1 MAVTASDIPEVFFLD
16 GWITSVDSVISSGK
30 EGTVFR
36 CRAGTHTGRAHLAVK
51 IHRDRTTRSF
61 RNDAIYLSGRP
72 MGVALNGSTGLKSS
86 GMGDRRLE
94 RAVRKRSRTGIAAI
108 QHSWINH
115 EYNTMQVLHQAGAR
129 VPEPFAMSGQSLVM
143 TYIGDDEDPAP
154 QLKHV
159 DLDPR
164 TARRIFETIMAEITL
179 WLACERIHGD
189 LSPFNILFWRDE
201 PVIIDFPQAV
211 NPFENPDAR
220 FLLERDLRNVITYF
234 APHGIRLDPGRETD
248 RLWDRFMRG
257 TL

>member
-1 MAVTASDIPEVFFLD
+1 MSVTASDIPEVFFLD
-16 GWITSVDSVISSGK
+16 GWLTSVDSIVSSGK
-30 EGTVFR
+30 EGTVF
-36 CRAGTHTGRAHLAVK
+36 CCQAGPHTGHNQLAVK
-51 IHRDRTTRSF
+51 IHRDRNTRSF

-72 MGVALNGSTGLKSS
+72 MGVSLNGSTGLKSS

-115 EYNTMQVLHQAGAR
+115 EYNTMQVLFQAGAR
-129 VPEPFAMSGQSLVM
+129 VPQPFAMSGQAMVM
-143 TYIGDDEDPAP
+143 TYIGDEEGPAP
-154 QLKHV
+154 QLKHA

-164 TARRIFETIMAEITL
+164 IARRTFDIIMAEITL
-179 WLACERIHGD
+179 WLGCERIHGD
-189 LSPFNILFWRDE
+189 LSPFNILLWNDE

-220 FLLERDLRNVITYF
+220 FLLERDLRNVVTFF
-234 APHGIRLDPGRETD
+234 APFGITIDPRREAD
-248 RLWDRFMRG
+248 HLWDRFQRG

>member
-16 GWITSVDSVISSGK
+16 GWITRVDAVISSGK

-36 CRAGTHTGRAHLAVK
+36 CQAGPHTGHDYLAVK
-51 IHRDRTTRSF
+51 IHRDRTQRSF

-86 GMGDRRLE
+86 GMGDKRLE

-115 EYNTMQVLHQAGAR
+115 EYNTMQLLFQAGAR
-129 VPEPFAMSGQSLVM
+129 VPQPFAMAEQALVM
-143 TYIGDDEDPAP
+143 TYVGDAGGPAP
-154 QLKHV
+154 QLKHAA
-159 DLDPR
+159 LNPAM
-164 TARRIFETIMAEITL
+164 ARRIVDILIAEITR

-189 LSPFNILFWRDE
+189 LSPFNILLWRDE

-220 FLLERDLRNVITYF
+220 FLLERDLRNVTTFFKPY
-234 APHGIRLDPGRETD
+234 GIALDPQREAD
-248 RLWDRFMRG
+248 RLWTSFMRG
-257 TL
+257 AL

>member
-16 GWITSVDSVISSGK
+16 GWITGVDSVISSGK

-36 CRAGTHTGRAHLAVK
+36 CPAGAHTGHDHLAVK

-61 RNDAIYLSGRP
+61 RNDAVYLSGRP
-72 MGVALNGSTGLKSS
+72 MGVGLNGSTGLKWT
-86 GMGDRRLE
+86 GKTDQRLE

-115 EYNTMQVLHQAGAR
+115 EYNTMQVLYQAGAR
-129 VPEPFAMSGQSLVM
+129 VPEPFAMSGQALVM
-143 TYIGDDEDPAP
+143 TYIGDGDEPAP

-159 DLDPR
+159 DLDAG
-164 TARRIFETIMAEITL
+164 TARRFFGIIMDEIAL

-189 LSPFNILFWRDE
+189 LSPFNILLWRDE

-220 FLLERDLRNVITYF
+220 FLLERDLRNVASYF
-234 APHGIRLDPGRETD
+234 APHGIRLDTEQEAD
-248 RLWDRFMRG
+248 RLWTRFMRG

>member
-16 GWITSVDSVISSGK
+16 GWLTSVDSIVSSGK

-36 CRAGTHTGRAHLAVK
+36 CQAGSHTGHDFLAVK
-51 IHRDRTTRSF
+51 IHRDRNTRSF

-94 RAVRKRSRTGIAAI
+94 RAVKKRSRTGVAAI

-115 EYNTMQVLHQAGAR
+115 EYNTMQLLFQAGAR
-129 VPEPFAMSGQSLVM
+129 VPEPFAMSGQALVM
-143 TYIGDDEDPAP
+143 TYIGDADDPAP

-159 DLDPR
+159 DLDR
-164 TARRIFETIMAEITL
+164 GAARRIFDTIMEEIAL

-189 LSPFNILFWRDE
+189 LSPFNILLWRDE

-220 FLLERDLRNVITYF
+220 FLLERDLRNVATYF
-234 APHGIRLDPGRETD
+234 TPHGIGLDPEREAE
-248 RLWDRFMRG
+248 RLWTRFMRG